1 MGEFDF
7 NEVPDQRPRKHEDA
21 VATSYAKGVVVAFLV
36 IISFVAGVFMGGMGT
51 AGVDVTPEARLIG
64 KDSLPP
70 QQFED
75 VDFAAFWEIW
85 SMVKERYVDGP
96 VSDLDLFYGAIS
108 GMVASLGDPYST
120 FLDPELAQQFNQEL
134 EGKFEGIGA
143 EISLKKSQLTV
154 VAPLADTPADRA
166 GLKPGDKILAIDDVD
181 TAGMYLEEAV
191 QRIRGERGTEVR
203 LLIYREGVAEPK
215 EISIIRDTIV
225 VESVRLSFREA
236 HGKRVAVMKLSH
248 FNDMTDQGFND
259 AVREVLLESPDGLI
273 LDMRN
278 NPGGFLETAVQVAG
292 EWIPRS
298 VIVVEQFSETDSR
311 NYTSDGNAKLA
322 EVPTVVLVNMG
333 SASASEI
340 VAGALQDHGKAYI
353 VGESTFGKGSV
364 QDYMEFTD
372 GSALKLTIARW
383 LTPNG
388 RSISE
393 EGIDPDEIVELTN
406 EDFDNDR
413 DPQMTRALEAI
424 AFPETMVRDDNGD
437 AG

>member
-1 MGEFDF
+1 MEEFDF
-7 NEVPDQRPRKHEDA
+7 NEVPDQRPGKHEDA
-21 VATSYAKGVVVAFLV
+21 VATSYAKGVVVAFFV
-36 IISFVAGVFMGGMGT
+36 IISFVVGVFMGGMGT
-51 AGVDVTPEARLIG
+51 AGVDVMPEARLIG

-70 QQFED
+70 QQIED

-85 SMVKERYVDGP
+85 SLVKERYVDGP
-96 VSDLDLFYGAIS
+96 VSDIDLFHGAIS
-108 GMVASLGDPYST
+108 GMVASLGDPYSV

-143 EISLKKSQLTV
+143 EIALKKSQLTV

-166 GLKPGDKILAIDDVD
+166 GLKPGDKILAIDDID
-181 TAGMYLEEAV
+181 TAGMYLGEAV
-191 QRIRGERGTEVR
+191 GRIRGERGTEVR

-215 EISIIRDTIV
+215 EISILRDTIV

-236 HGKRVAVMKLSH
+236 HGKRVTVMKLSH

-278 NPGGFLETAVQVAG
+278 NPGGFFETAVEVAG

-311 NYTSDGNAKLA
+311 NYTSNGNARLA
-322 EVPTVVLVNMG
+322 DVPTVVLVNMG

-340 VAGALQDHGKAYI
+340 VAGALQDYGKAYI

-388 RSISE
+388 RSINE

-413 DPQMTRALEAI
+413 DPQMERALEAI
-424 AFPETMVRDDNGD
+424 AFPETMVRDDSGE